1 MHFDCLTLGLEVSV
15 GVVVGVAVEVEA
27 EVESGKAFAE
37 SLQPSSWANSLP
49 AAAPPKQ
56 FNKKFCSLN
65 SPLFIALSVSLS
77 VLPQEVARST
87 LQLDAAQ
94 KLELPP
100 VNEAGIHNEFCNYV
114 TCPGVVLA
122 ASS

>member
-15 GVVVGVAVEVEA
+15 GVAVGVTVEVEA

-37 SLQPSSWANSLP
+37 SLHAPSWANSLP

-77 VLPQEVARST
+77 AATRSRT
-87 LQLDAAQ
+87 
-94 KLELPP
+94 
-100 VNEAGIHNEFCNYV
+100 
-114 TCPGVVLA
+114 
-122 ASS
+122 

>member
-15 GVVVGVAVEVEA
+15 GVGVAVEVGVEA

-37 SLQPSSWANSLP
+37 SLHAPSWANSLP

-65 SPLFIALSVSLS
+65 SPLFIAVSLS

>member
-15 GVVVGVAVEVEA
+15 GVAVGVAVEVEVEA
-27 EVESGKAFAE
+27 EVEYGKAFAE
-37 SLQPSSWANSLP
+37 SLRAPSWANSLP

-56 FNKKFCSLN
+56 FNKKFCSHN
-65 SPLFIALSVSLS
+65 SPSFYRSLS
-77 VLPQEVARST
+77 LSLSLPVTRST

-94 KLELPP
+94 KLELPA

>member
-15 GVVVGVAVEVEA
+15 GVAVGVAVEVEA
-27 EVESGKAFAE
+27 EVESGKALPNPFRPRVGQTVC
-37 SLQPSSWANSLP
+37 LRPHHPNSLTKSF
-49 AAAPPKQ
+49 AR
-56 FNKKFCSLN
+56 ST
-65 SPLFIALSVSLS
+65 PLFLSPSLS
-77 VLPQEVARST
+77 LSLLPQEVARST

-100 VNEAGIHNEFCNYV
+100 VNAAGIHNEFCNYV